1 MNEVK
6 NFLFI
11 NCKIREY
18 IQVIHYLW
26 NNNFFLI
33 VWTNDKV
40 IDIEI
45 FLHMLSTCIK
55 HANHKLNLWHAHSQ
69 AFAYVFFIRSINNEI
84 YLYEMLTTNLL
95 QAMLVRRAEQSHQH
109 QQSSNS
115 ALLTYWA
122 HTQSKSETITTR
134 SLTRWSLHTHRRTA
148 MSLHTCCNSYTTYT
162 HILQRHDSVFAH
174 IQTDVMQ

>member
-26 NNNFFLI
+26 NNNFFSI

-95 QAMLVRRAEQSHQH
+95 QAMLVRRAEQSHQ
-109 QQSSNS
+109 QSSNN
-115 ALLTYWA
+115 ALCS
-122 HTQSKSETITTR
+122 HTQIEHCIAM
-134 SLTRWSLHTHRRTA
+134 LTNNKIMWLNDHV
-148 MSLHTCCNSYTTYT
+148 
-162 HILQRHDSVFAH
+162 IK
-174 IQTDVMQ
+174 